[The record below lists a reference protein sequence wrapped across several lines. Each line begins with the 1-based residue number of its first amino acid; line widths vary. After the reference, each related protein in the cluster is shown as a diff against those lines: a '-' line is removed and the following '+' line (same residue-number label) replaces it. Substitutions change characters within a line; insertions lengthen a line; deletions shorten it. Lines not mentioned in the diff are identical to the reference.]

1 MSDWIALLSQQPTRP
16 KTNEEKQRATFDM
29 NYEICVKST
38 PHILTTIDRRVNS
51 GDEAINIHNPT
62 SRIKTDTWCVS
73 MKWQHPVFTCRF
85 SDCVPESC
93 IFSPPVMTT
102 ENTTWST
109 ISSFTLLII
118 PYSYNNTIYFLR
130 YQKSPKIFISV
141 SVTKTNIRFHVDLN
155 EVKNTNSPITIKQ
168 VQSSWIFF
176 QAGYLRRVYRGH

>member
-1 MSDWIALLSQQPTRP
+1 
-16 KTNEEKQRATFDM
+16 M

-51 GDEAINIHNPT
+51 GDEAINIHNLT

-73 MKWQHPVFTCRF
+73 MNWQHPVFTCRF

-102 ENTTWST
+102 GNTTWST
-109 ISSFTLLII
+109 GSSFTLLII
-118 PYSYNNTIYFLR
+118 PFITITQTIFP
-130 YQKSPKIFISV
+130 QVSKESKISGPGIFISV

>member
-1 MSDWIALLSQQPTRP
+1 MTNWRGWPHFVSDWIALLSQQPTRP

-130 YQKSPKIFISV
+130 YQKKQKFQVPISSFQYPWQKQIFDSM
-141 SVTKTNIRFHVDLN
+141 
-155 EVKNTNSPITIKQ
+155 
-168 VQSSWIFF
+168 
-176 QAGYLRRVYRGH
+176 

>member
-1 MSDWIALLSQQPTRP
+1 MTDWLRERRPHFVSDWIALLSQQPTRP

-51 GDEAINIHNPT
+51 GDEAINIQNPT

-130 YQKSPKIFISV
+130 YQKNQTFQVPRSSFQYPWQKQIFDSM
-141 SVTKTNIRFHVDLN
+141 
-155 EVKNTNSPITIKQ
+155 
-168 VQSSWIFF
+168 
-176 QAGYLRRVYRGH
+176 